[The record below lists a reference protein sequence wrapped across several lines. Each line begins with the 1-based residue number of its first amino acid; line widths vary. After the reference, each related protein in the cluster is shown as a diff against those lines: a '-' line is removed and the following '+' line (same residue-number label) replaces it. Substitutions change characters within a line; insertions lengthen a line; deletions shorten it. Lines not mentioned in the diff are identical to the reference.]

1 MESLLEVLVY
11 ILDWRGKRKA
21 KKEGRKY
28 GITIGQYITIV
39 VVCLAIIVLA
49 LRVYTDLAN

>member
-1 MESLLEVLVY
+1 MLELLVY

-28 GITIGQYITIV
+28 GMTIGQYITIV
-39 VVCLAIIVLA
+39 VICLAILVLA
-49 LRVYTDLAN
+49 LRVYSYLKN

>member
-21 KKEGRKY
+21 QKEGRKY

-39 VVCLAIIVLA
+39 VICLAILVLA
-49 LRVYTDLAN
+49 VRVL